1 METEVSYLNDFHK
14 KNSLAA
20 MEDLKKQKPISRE
33 EAIAQYKR
41 NKAKLQELN
50 GNAITGNSL
59 TSKED

>member
-1 METEVSYLNDFHK
+1 METEVSYLNDSHK
-14 KNSLAA
+14 KNSELC
-20 MEDLKKQKPISRE
+20 EEHLKKQKPISRE

-50 GNAITGNSL
+50 GSAIRDNSL

>member
-1 METEVSYLNDFHK
+1 MSYLNDSHK
-14 KNSLAA
+14 KNSELC
-20 MEDLKKQKPISRE
+20 EEHLKKQKPVSKE

-50 GNAITGNSL
+50 GDASRGNSL

>member
-1 METEVSYLNDFHK
+1 MSYLNDFHK
-14 KNSLAA
+14 KNSEGVL
-20 MEDLKKQKPISRE
+20 EDLKKQKPISRE

-50 GNAITGNSL
+50 GSAIRGNSL

>member
-50 GNAITGNSL
+50 GSAI
-59 TSKED
+59 